1 MYQSIGRKK
10 TPEMNFSRIRTQAN
24 TCMTVLA
31 QTLDAVLGKSTPAD
45 KFVSSY
51 FRNDKRL
58 GSRDRRLISQVVFSV
73 FRQFGFLRAAF
84 HEHRSI
90 RASGHTLALYM
101 LGASVL
107 EGFTH
112 EVCRCWLEH
121 VSISENDFDALSEIE
136 EPLERFK
143 AFASW
148 RRRSTGV
155 SMRYFR
161 HALRCGSGHRQKI
174 FPG

>member
-58 GSRDRRLISQVVFSV
+58 GSRIPRM
-73 FRQFGFLRAAF
+73 FLLF
-84 HEHRSI
+84 
-90 RASGHTLALYM
+90 
-101 LGASVL
+101 
-107 EGFTH
+107 
-112 EVCRCWLEH
+112 
-121 VSISENDFDALSEIE
+121 
-136 EPLERFK
+136 
-143 AFASW
+143 
-148 RRRSTGV
+148 
-155 SMRYFR
+155 
-161 HALRCGSGHRQKI
+161 
-174 FPG
+174 